1 MNYFCYC
8 LCFCKVDFGNQHDVL
23 SVDDFADK
31 SFSGICSGLAFSQ
44 DPKATI
50 VDQIKSYVDSFS
62 KMAIMPQVSS
72 YDMARLGDT
81 IYKLLNSVC
90 VFVVPVDKGFL
101 VESFSSLLSEF
112 VNLSSSELD
121 SIYRAHELFLS
132 LQKKYSDFVALNDV
146 KEESK

>member
-31 SFSGICSGLAFSQ
+31 SFSGVCSGLAFSE
-44 DPKATI
+44 DPKSTI
-50 VDQIKSYVDSFS
+50 VNQIKSYVDSFT
-62 KMAIMPQVSS
+62 KMAILPQVSS
-72 YDMARLGDT
+72 YAMARLGET

-90 VFVVPVDKGFL
+90 VFLVPVDKGFL
-101 VESFSSLLSEF
+101 VESFSSLLSDL
-112 VNLSSSELD
+112 VNLGSSELD

-132 LQKKYSDFVALNDV
+132 LQLKYSDVVASDDV
-146 KEESK
+146 KEVSK